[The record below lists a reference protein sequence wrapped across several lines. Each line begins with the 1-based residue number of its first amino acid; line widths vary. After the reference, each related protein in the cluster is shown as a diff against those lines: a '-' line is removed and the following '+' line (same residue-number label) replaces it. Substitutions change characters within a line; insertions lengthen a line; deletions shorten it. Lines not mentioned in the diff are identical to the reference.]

1 MCFETEEERNSKW
14 RHIENPYS
22 FTFTWLP
29 VISLTIFFIVVYLIF
44 QLPKP

>member
-14 RHIENPYS
+14 KHIYTPYS

-29 VISLTIFFIVVYLIF
+29 VIAFFIFLVVIYFIF